1 MAGNIIYWLNLNRE
15 NFALTIKMINLT
27 FSDPA
32 ILLPGY
38 LYNMQKSLKSDIS
51 DSGPD
56 HRNKANIAIK
66 QVTHI
71 VLFVSQGI

>member
-1 MAGNIIYWLNLNRE
+1 
-15 NFALTIKMINLT
+15 MINLT

-56 HRNKANIAIK
+56 HHNKANIAIK
-66 QVTHI
+66 QDTKFIFLVFQCI
-71 VLFVSQGI
+71 